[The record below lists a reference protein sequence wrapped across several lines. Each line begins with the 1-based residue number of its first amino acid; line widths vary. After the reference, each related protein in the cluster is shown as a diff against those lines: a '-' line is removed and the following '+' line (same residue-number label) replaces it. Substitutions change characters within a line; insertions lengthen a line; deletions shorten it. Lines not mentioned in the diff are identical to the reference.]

1 MPWSPQQ
8 DCDQKQMRPGP
19 AIRAASF
26 VDLSSCHPAARD
38 GEPTVL
44 VRQRSRMSATF
55 TSTGCRAAILR
66 ITSPPPLRWPA
77 ANPLQE
83 REVEE
88 AAMPGQPVRTRAR
101 FRMSLAIHPQELPA
115 ATSVTAIVV
124 RQALRNPTFSLHPL
138 CGRMSRPAI
147 ENRSPLVQK
156 LWTIVL
162 PCGNLRKFAPKLR
175 PRKCRSSRC
184 NNLHAVKK

>member
-1 MPWSPQQ
+1 
-8 DCDQKQMRPGP
+8 MRRRP
-19 AIRAASF
+19 ATVAASF

-147 ENRSPLVQK
+147 ENRSSLVQK
-156 LWTIVL
+156 LWTMRL
-162 PCGNLRKFAPKLR
+162 PCGSLRKTVKEPHASK
-175 PRKCRSSRC
+175 SRT
-184 NNLHAVKK
+184 AVSIT

>member
-124 RQALRNPTFSLHPL
+124 RQALWKFRLGHLSVYVRSADEWH
-138 CGRMSRPAI
+138 GGSVSRPYNDVPGQA
-147 ENRSPLVQK
+147 
-156 LWTIVL
+156 
-162 PCGNLRKFAPKLR
+162 G
-175 PRKCRSSRC
+175 
-184 NNLHAVKK
+184 